1 MAAELTFRETRAQIR
16 MLQEALEALGT
27 SVEEDKPQWDDVV
40 VASSLSDAVLAS
52 RGLLE
57 EAGTAADDACR
68 AVVYPL
74 DGDRTRRA
82 LALCQERFQRFAHH
96 FSFELASYDR
106 LDDLRTVAEERG
118 PDWRSWASVVKQGLE
133 QSRALVEEV
142 RNSLFLCWQELAE
155 RMATNSVSIR
165 NTTIGQVSAAK
176 LRSPPAAKEGGP

>member
-1 MAAELTFRETRAQIR
+1 MAAEATFREMRAQIR

-68 AVVYPL
+68 AVLYPL
-74 DGDRTRRA
+74 DGERTRRA
-82 LALCQERFQRFAHH
+82 LALCQERFHRFAHH
-96 FSFELASYDR
+96 FVFELASYER

-118 PDWRSWASVVKQGLE
+118 PDWHSWASVVKEGLE

-142 RNSLFLCWQELAE
+142 RNSLFVCWQELAE
-155 RMATNSVSIR
+155 RMATNSVSIQ
-165 NTTIGQVSAAK
+165 NTTIGQVSAA
-176 LRSPPAAKEGGP
+176 RPRNNNAARGSGS